1 MGMNE
6 DDELLVAWLV
16 KRGYKLMA
24 FGAGIEERILITMS
38 SIAYPAPVTVE
49 HLGMW
54 VDGGTGT
61 SPWKVWLYHTQ
72 RGKRR
77 PLRSAV
83 REWMFG
89 I

>member
-1 MGMNE
+1 MGMNV

-16 KRGYKLMA
+16 KQRYQVMNHGH
-24 FGAGIEERILITMS
+24 ITWLIKQNA
-38 SIAYPAPVTVE
+38 IAHPEPITVE
-49 HLGMW
+49 TLGMW
-54 VDGGTGT
+54 VAGGTGT
-61 SPWKVWLYHTQ
+61 SPWKTRLYRTQ

>member
-1 MGMNE
+1 MGDK

-16 KRGYKLMA
+16 KHDYRIMTLGSGSEKK
-24 FGAGIEERILITMS
+24 ILITMS
-38 SIAYPAPVTVE
+38 PINNPNPVTAE

-54 VDGGTGT
+54 IDNGTGT
-61 SPWKVWLYHTQ
+61 SPWKTRLYRTQ